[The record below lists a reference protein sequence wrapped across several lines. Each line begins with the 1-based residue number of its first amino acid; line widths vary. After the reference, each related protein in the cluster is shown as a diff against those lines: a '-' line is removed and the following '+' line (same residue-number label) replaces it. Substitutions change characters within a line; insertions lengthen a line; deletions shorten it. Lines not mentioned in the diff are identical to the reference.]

1 MASRAPEREALGR
14 APSGPPAPE
23 GATPRAGEAERAT
36 PSPGVEEGGGPPP
49 RAQPL
54 PAGLAPPPEGA
65 APAQPERRHSVT
77 FLRSFVARAALTGF
91 GLVAVAVGLTIA
103 LVQWLERPWLAAA
116 LVLALFVPLSL
127 YVAHRLLAPVLAMFR
142 ALAGT
147 VMSYRDGDFSFSLA
161 WRRRDELRELVD
173 AHNALGD
180 TLREQRIG
188 LVQREL
194 LLDTMVQ
201 NTPVAML
208 LFDPSGR
215 TVYANLAARKL
226 LNDGRRMEGLSLDH
240 LLARAPDP
248 LRAAVARGRDGLFA
262 VEHEGEEEIYYLARR
277 GFRLNGRAHELF
289 VLRHLTAEL
298 RRQEV
303 RTWKKVIR
311 VISHEL
317 NNSLGPIASLAQSGA
332 DLVRLGEH
340 TQLERVFDAI
350 DERARHL
357 ETFIRGYAHF
367 AKLPAPRPEPVEWAA
382 FVQRLR
388 QETRFELDGALP
400 ESPARFDAPQLEQA
414 LLNLLRNAHESGS
427 PPSDVSLRVRGL
439 PDSVAIDVCDRGPGM
454 SEAVLSQALLPF
466 YSTKRGGTGLGLA
479 LVREI
484 AEAHGGRVSLANREG
499 GGVQVSLS
507 LPQ

>member
-1 MASRAPEREALGR
+1 LASRAT
-14 APSGPPAPE
+14 E
-23 GATPRAGEAERAT
+23 GEP
-36 PSPGVEEGGGPPP
+36 
-49 RAQPL
+49 
-54 PAGLAPPPEGA
+54 
-65 APAQPERRHSVT
+65 APAQASAPSSSTPGASAPRHAASLRHSLVVR
-77 FLRSFVARAALTGF
+77 LA
-91 GLVAVAVGLTIA
+91 LVAYGLSVLGVGLTVA
-103 LVQWLERPWLAAA
+103 LEKWLAHDIPVSA
-116 LVLALFVPLSL
+116 LVLALLLPVSL
-127 YVAHRLLAPVLAMFR
+127 YATHRVLAPVLAMFR

-147 VMSYRDGDFSFSLA
+147 VSSYRDGDFSFSLA
-161 WRRRDELRELVD
+161 WKRRDELGELVD

-208 LFDPSGR
+208 LFDPGGR
-215 TVYANLAARKL
+215 IVYANLAARKL
-226 LNDGRRMEGLSLDH
+226 LHDGRRMEGVGLDA
-240 LLARAPDP
+240 LLARAPEP
-248 LRAAVARGRDGLFA
+248 LRDAIERGGDGLFA
-262 VEHEGEEEIYYLARR
+262 VERGEEEEIYYLARR

-317 NNSLGPIASLAQSGA
+317 NNSLGPIASLAQSGT
-332 DLVRLGEH
+332 DLVRLGEYG
-340 TQLERVFDAI
+340 QLERAFDAI
-350 DERARHL
+350 AERARHL
-357 ETFIRGYAHF
+357 ETFIQGYAHF
-367 AKLPAPRPEPVEWAA
+367 AKLPAPRPENVAWLD
-382 FVQRLR
+382 FFDRLR
-388 QETRFELDGALP
+388 RQLPFDLDGTLP
-400 ESPARFDAPQLEQA
+400 EAPARFDPPQLEQA
-414 LLNLLRNAHESGS
+414 VLNLLRNAHESGS
-427 PPSDVSLRVRGL
+427 PPEQVQVRVRRL
-439 PDSVAIDVCDRGPGM
+439 PAAVSIDVCDRGPGM

-484 AEAHGGRVSLANREG
+484 AEAHGGRVGLTNREG
-499 GGVQVSLS
+499 GGLHVSLI